1 MDNIEKKQ
9 HKKTFED
16 KKVLM
21 GIVALKNN
29 QDNIIFLKETMNIEA
44 WINRAKFVLK
54 SGQFEHKIV
63 QKDWNTLG
71 EHVFVFEVV
80 DTLEE
85 NDTLYFDYNK
95 ELKNMKLAVQERLAQ
110 ANVVLY

>member
-44 WINRAKFVLK
+44 WINRANFVL
-54 SGQFEHKIV
+54 
-63 QKDWNTLG
+63 
-71 EHVFVFEVV
+71 
-80 DTLEE
+80 
-85 NDTLYFDYNK
+85 Y
-95 ELKNMKLAVQERLAQ
+95 
-110 ANVVLY
+110 